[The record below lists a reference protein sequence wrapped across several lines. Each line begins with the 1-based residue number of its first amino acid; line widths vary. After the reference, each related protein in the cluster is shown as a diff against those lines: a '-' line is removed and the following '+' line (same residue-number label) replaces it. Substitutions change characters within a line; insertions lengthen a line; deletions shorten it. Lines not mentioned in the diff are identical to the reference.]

1 MNQGSTS
8 VHTNSRKRPGGRTAD
23 VTDRVHRAILD
34 LLTEGGVGA
43 CTFSAVA
50 ERAGIERST
59 LYRRFPDRWEA
70 ILDAVTAHGQARLVP
85 DDTGSFAGDLRSVL
99 EKLAALL
106 KSPLGPAVVSG
117 AAEFQRLGKQDLIKT
132 GFARRMTQL
141 DPMFDRA
148 IERGEL
154 RGEVDRE
161 IVFTTAAGSLYFS
174 TFISARGVDDA
185 FLDAVVSNIC
195 WLYCTPSAAAK
206 LSLPARIA

>member
-1 MNQGSTS
+1 MNQGSAS

-23 VTDRVHRAILD
+23 VTERVHRAIME
-34 LLTEGGVGA
+34 LLPEGGVGA

-70 ILDAVTAHGQARLVP
+70 ILDALMAYGQASLIP
-85 DDTGSFAGDLRSVL
+85 EDTGSFAGDLRSVL

-106 KSPLGPAVVSG
+106 ATPLGPAVVSG
-117 AAEFQRLGKQDLIKT
+117 AGELLRLGKQDLIKT
-132 GFARRMTQL
+132 NFARRMTQL
-141 DPMFDRA
+141 DPMFDRG

-161 IVFTTAAGSLYFS
+161 IVFTTAAGPLYFS
-174 TFISARGVDDA
+174 TFISARVVDDA
-185 FLDAVVSNIC
+185 FLDAVVSNVC
-195 WLYCTPSAAAK
+195 WLYCSPSAAAK